1 MHEGNSV
8 THFDLNEIKH
18 KFAVQRIKMRAR
30 NEARK
35 VSILQRHWNGDD
47 FDWTLRNALD
57 VPVLSGN
64 ANVHQGEC

>member
-1 MHEGNSV
+1 
-8 THFDLNEIKH
+8 
-18 KFAVQRIKMRAR
+18 MRAR
-30 NEARK
+30 NEARE

-47 FDWTLRNALD
+47 FDRTLRNALD